1 MTTQDNRVRINADGK
16 KVVMIRRKRDMS
28 PMTLQTSTTMFDI
41 CPLLF
46 KIKAKDFELLPA
58 DCYGNWALYTEYRG
72 LHYYFTVNGYG
83 KFTDKTL
90 YDALKT
96 KHYSYEVIR
105 TNYKIPDI
113 IMTPSE
119 CIDANDEINF
129 RLMTKHGISSSLGHG
144 KRDEPWNIKET
155 SSFRGYD
162 DNAYVREEVG
172 KKHYFHSK
180 LSKDRLALSDFVK
193 LPPGYY
199 LAIEEGM
206 VLMSGFHAIY
216 YSAPEIISIT
226 EKEYNDTVNMI
237 FLKAEQKR
245 NSKYMELVRKIS
257 PLNDNCIETIL
268 QYVF

>member
-1 MTTQDNRVRINADGK
+1 MATQDNRVRINADGK

-28 PMTLQTSTTMFDI
+28 PMTLQTSTTMDAM
-41 CPLLF
+41 CRLLF

-72 LHYYFTVNGYG
+72 LHYYFVVNAYG

-90 YDALKT
+90 YEALKT

-119 CIDANDEINF
+119 CINPNDEINF
-129 RLMTKHGISSSLGHG
+129 RLETKHGISGSLGGG
-144 KRDEPWNIKET
+144 KRDEPWNINET
-155 SSFRGYD
+155 SSFSQYG
-162 DNAYVREEVG
+162 DNYFREEVG
-172 KKHYFHSK
+172 KKHYFYSE

-206 VLMSGFHAIY
+206 VLMSEFHAIY
-216 YSAPEIISIT
+216 YSAPEVLSIT

-237 FLKAEQKR
+237 FTKAQQKR
-245 NSKYMELVRKIS
+245 NNDYMELVRKIS
-257 PLNDNCIETIL
+257 PLNDNCIESIL